1 MEENATQINGGMTIN
16 VKVSV
21 RNVMFYVL
29 NTDIHSC
36 KNGKHLA
43 SIMDDSAIICDEV
56 IESYNEDAEAKSL
69 DETKAI
75 PNDCNEKKATCKTQ
89 KFLQFTCIFIDYYSI
104 IDSC

>member
-75 PNDCNEKKATCKTQ
+75 PTNLNEKKATSKTQ
-89 KFLQFTCIFIDYYSI
+89 KFLQFTCIFIDYYII